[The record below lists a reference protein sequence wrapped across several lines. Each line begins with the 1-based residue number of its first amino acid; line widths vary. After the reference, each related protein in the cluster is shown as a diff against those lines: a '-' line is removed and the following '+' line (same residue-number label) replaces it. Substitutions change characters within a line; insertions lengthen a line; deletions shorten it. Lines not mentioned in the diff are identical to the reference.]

1 MKEKLIRQGSSC
13 SFLENYTLSLYTV
26 YNKQGTLCT
35 AGNMQWFGCRN
46 VNVISATSEFCEV
59 GSHKDEKSNYLMLT

>member
-35 AGNMQWFGCRN
+35 AVTCNGLVVEM
-46 VNVISATSEFCEV
+46 
-59 GSHKDEKSNYLMLT
+59 LM